1 MAFVPS
7 RRKKHLGSDRGE
19 LNLNSMMD
27 MMTIILLFLLKTYST
42 TGQIMT
48 PSEDLKLPFSSSTE
62 QPKKELSVSVTRHTI
77 MIGNDVLMEL
87 KDMPQDDNL
96 ITPLFARLSQLSK
109 QAQEDEIRYGK
120 PFTHEVIVQADENTP
135 FQVLVKVLYTCG
147 QSEYNKLRLLTYQ
160 ESY

>member
-7 RRKKHLGSDRGE
+7 RRKKHLSLEKDE

-48 PSEDLKLPFSSSTE
+48 PSEDLKLPFSNSTE
-62 QPKKELSVSVTRHTI
+62 QPKKELSVSVTRHSI
-77 MIGNDVLMEL
+77 MMGNDILMDL
-87 KDMPQDDNL
+87 KDMPQDENL
-96 ITPLFARLSQLSK
+96 VRPLFARLTQLAK

-120 PFTHEVIVQADENTP
+120 PFNHEVIIQADENTP

>member
-7 RRKKHLGSDRGE
+7 RRKAHLSFEKDE

-27 MMTIILLFLLKTYST
+27 MMTIILLFLLKTFST

-48 PSEDLKLPFSSSTE
+48 ASEDLKLPYSASIE
-62 QPKKELSVSVTRHTI
+62 QPKKELSISVTRHSLLVGNESI
-77 MIGNDVLMEL
+77 MNLEQLPVTE
-87 KDMPQDDNL
+87 NL
-96 ITPLFARLSQLSK
+96 INPLYFRLSQLAK
-109 QAQEDEIRYGK
+109 EAQEDEVRFGK
-120 PFTHEVIVQADENTP
+120 PFNHEVIIQADENTP

-160 ESY
+160 EK

>member
-1 MAFVPS
+1 MAYIPS
-7 RRKKHLGSDRGE
+7 RRKKHMNLDKGE

-48 PSEDLKLPFSSSTE
+48 PSEDLKLPYSGAQES
-62 QPKKELSVSVTRHTI
+62 PKKELSVSVTRHSI
-77 MIGNDVLMEL
+77 LVGNEQVMEL
-87 KDMPQDDNL
+87 VDVNDQDNL
-96 ITPLFARLSQLSK
+96 IRPLFSHLSSLAAEAK
-109 QAQEDEIRYGK
+109 RDEVQFGK
-120 PFTHEVIVQADENTP
+120 PFTHEVTIQADENTP

-160 ESY
+160 EK

>member
-7 RRKKHLGSDRGE
+7 RRKAHLIFEKDE

-27 MMTIILLFLLKTYST
+27 MMTIILLFLLKTFST

-48 PSEDLKLPFSSSTE
+48 ASEDLKLPYSASIE
-62 QPKKELSVSVTRHTI
+62 QPKKELSISVTRHSLLVGNESI
-77 MIGNDVLMEL
+77 MNLEQLPVTE
-87 KDMPQDDNL
+87 NL
-96 ITPLFARLSQLSK
+96 IRPLFSRLSQLAK
-109 QAQEDEIRYGK
+109 EAQEDEVRFGK
-120 PFTHEVIVQADENTP
+120 PFNHEVIIQADENTP

-160 ESY
+160 EK

>member
-7 RRKKHLGSDRGE
+7 RRKAHLSFEKDE

-27 MMTIILLFLLKTYST
+27 MMTIILLFLLKTFST

-48 PSEDLKLPFSSSTE
+48 ASEDLKLPYSASIE
-62 QPKKELSVSVTRHTI
+62 QPKKELSISVTRHSLLVGNESI
-77 MIGNDVLMEL
+77 MNLEQLPVTE
-87 KDMPQDDNL
+87 NL
-96 ITPLFARLSQLSK
+96 IRPLYSRLSQLAK
-109 QAQEDEIRYGK
+109 EAQEDEVRFGK
-120 PFTHEVIVQADENTP
+120 PFNHEVIIQADENTP

-160 ESY
+160 EK

>member
-7 RRKKHLGSDRGE
+7 RRKAHLIFEKDE

-27 MMTIILLFLLKTYST
+27 MMTIILLFLLKTFST

-48 PSEDLKLPFSSSTE
+48 ASEDLKLPYSASMET
-62 QPKKELSVSVTRHTI
+62 PKKELSISVTRHSLLVGNESI
-77 MIGNDVLMEL
+77 MNLEQLPVTE
-87 KDMPQDDNL
+87 NL
-96 ITPLFARLSQLSK
+96 IRPLYARLSQLAK
-109 QAQEDEIRYGK
+109 EAQEDEVRFGK
-120 PFTHEVIVQADENTP
+120 PFNHEVIIQADENTP

-160 ESY
+160 EK

>member
-7 RRKKHLGSDRGE
+7 RRKKHLMSDKGE

-42 TGQIMT
+42 TGAIT
-48 PSEDLKLPFSSSTE
+48 TSSEDLKLPYSLSSE

-77 MIGNDVLMEL
+77 MVGQDVLMEL
-87 KDMPQDDNL
+87 KDLTVEENL
-96 ITPLFARLSQLSK
+96 ILPLFAKLTQLAEEFK
-109 QAQEDEIRYGK
+109 KDEIQYGK
-120 PFTHEVIVQADENTP
+120 PFTHEVTIQADENTP

-147 QSEYNKLRLLTYQ
+147 QSEFNKLRLLTYQ
-160 ESY
+160 EK